1 MRGSRASGRGTAAVL
16 RESIAH
22 RGPGMVFTTQDLL
35 AEGLGASRSALD
47 VGLKRL
53 VDEGQLVRAGRG
65 LFCVPERHPVIGVM
79 PPEPRRLAEALVRR
93 NGSQMLPMGPD
104 AANSLGLSTQVVGR
118 AVFYTTGRSGRRKL
132 GNRTIE
138 LRQRSSRLAG
148 ADAIVATVIEALR
161 ILGKEAAASDDVR
174 AHLYRSLNV
183 EQKEQLHRQL
193 HLAPEWMRSILR
205 SVVSSSAP

>member
-1 MRGSRASGRGTAAVL
+1 
-16 RESIAH
+16 
-22 RGPGMVFTTQDLL
+22 
-35 AEGLGASRSALD
+35 
-47 VGLKRL
+47 
-53 VDEGQLVRAGRG
+53 
-65 LFCVPERHPVIGVM
+65 
-79 PPEPRRLAEALVRR
+79 
-93 NGSQMLPMGPD
+93 MGPD
-104 AANSLGLSTQVVGR
+104 AANRLGLSTQVVGR

-174 AHLYRSLNV
+174 THLYRSLNV